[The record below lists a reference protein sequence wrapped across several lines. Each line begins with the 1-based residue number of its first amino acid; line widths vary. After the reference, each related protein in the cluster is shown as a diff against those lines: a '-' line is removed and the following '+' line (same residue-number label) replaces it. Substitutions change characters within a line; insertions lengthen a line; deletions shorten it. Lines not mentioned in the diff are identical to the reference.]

1 MTTTHFPD
9 DGSFAPAQTSTRI
22 SDYLKTRPL
31 DEKPPSVAEFD
42 ERMMNLAVLAKKWTG
57 TSPDNNFS
65 NPKILS
71 LDFVTGIAG
80 NRKNGVTLVQ
90 EMLLLAMEAK
100 PRPVS
105 FAIQGYMFN
114 DFISYIYQ
122 DIYYKERGINTKL
135 AIENFDKYR
144 RDIGAWLRGEIRQ
157 EYKRCNKWKIRKG
170 IQLLFDKN
178 HIVHA
183 HLMFQGKSISRSI
196 LTLMYKLMES
206 DEDDG
211 YTNGSIRDFRL
222 IRQDLNLLGNYCFVR
237 RYGNDSKRMRTFR
250 EVIPP
255 LSEDMF
261 SKSQAQPVRQTN
273 TLISV
278 ENEGFKMV
286 RMPQKAGKS
295 KVQQQAPQKSLL
307 SELDDILAS

>member
-1 MTTTHFPD
+1 MTTTYFPV
-9 DGSFAPAQTSTRI
+9 DGSFTSAQSSTRI
-22 SDYLKTRPL
+22 SDYLKTHPLGERPL
-31 DEKPPSVAEFD
+31 NVAEFD
-42 ERMMNLAVLAKKWTG
+42 ERMMNLAVRAKKWMDTP
-57 TSPDNNFS
+57 PDNNFS

-71 LDFVTGIAG
+71 LDFVTDIAG
-80 NRKNGVTLVQ
+80 NRKNDVTLVQ

-100 PRPVS
+100 PRPIS

-122 DIYYKERGINTKL
+122 DIYYEEKGINAEL
-135 AIENFDKYR
+135 AMANFNKYR

-157 EYKRCNKWKIRKG
+157 DYKKCNKWKIRKG

-196 LTLMYKLMES
+196 LSLMYKLMES
-206 DEDDG
+206 DEDEG

-250 EVIPP
+250 EVIGP
-255 LSEDMF
+255 LPQDERLKKREELVHQID
-261 SKSQAQPVRQTN
+261 
-273 TLISV
+273 TLMPAGGEEIT
-278 ENEGFKMV
+278 MT
-286 RMPQKAGKS
+286 RTPQKAGKL
-295 KVQQQAPQKSLL
+295 KAQQQTPKSTLL
-307 SELDDILAS
+307 SELDAILAS